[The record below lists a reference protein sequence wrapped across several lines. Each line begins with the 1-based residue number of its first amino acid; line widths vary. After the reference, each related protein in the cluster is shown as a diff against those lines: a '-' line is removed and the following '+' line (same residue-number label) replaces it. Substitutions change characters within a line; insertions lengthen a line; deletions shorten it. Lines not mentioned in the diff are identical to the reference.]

1 MRMLLRLLSII
12 LVIVLRFHPEIA
24 KTIQMIQLLV
34 GFFFFF
40 FFFFF
45 FNLGFN
51 CWKAFIDFTI
61 TRRMMREGG
70 LRAICITMCM

>member
-40 FFFFF
+40 FFFIWVLFVGK
-45 FNLGFN
+45 LSL
-51 CWKAFIDFTI
+51 ILLLPD
-61 TRRMMREGG
+61 E
-70 LRAICITMCM
+70 

>member
-40 FFFFF
+40 FFFFLVF
-45 FNLGFN
+45 FFFLF
-51 CWKAFIDFTI
+51 FFFFFFYSLILLLPD
-61 TRRMMREGG
+61 E
-70 LRAICITMCM
+70 

>member
-40 FFFFF
+40 
-45 FNLGFN
+45 LI
-51 CWKAFIDFTI
+51 W
-61 TRRMMREGG
+61 G
-70 LRAICITMCM
+70 LIVGKLSLILLLPDE

>member
-40 FFFFF
+40 FF
-45 FNLGFN
+45 LI
-51 CWKAFIDFTI
+51 W
-61 TRRMMREGG
+61 G
-70 LRAICITMCM
+70 LIVGKLSLILLLPDE

>member
-40 FFFFF
+40 FF
-45 FNLGFN
+45 NLGFN

>member
-24 KTIQMIQLLV
+24 KTIQMIQL
-34 GFFFFF
+34 FFGFF

>member
-40 FFFFF
+40 FFLI
-45 FNLGFN
+45 LGLFVG
-51 CWKAFIDFTI
+51 KITFILLLPD
-61 TRRMMREGG
+61 E
-70 LRAICITMCM
+70 

>member
-40 FFFFF
+40 FF
-45 FNLGFN
+45 
-51 CWKAFIDFTI
+51 
-61 TRRMMREGG
+61 
-70 LRAICITMCM
+70 

>member
-40 FFFFF
+40 F
-45 FNLGFN
+45 NLGFN